1 MVLGTSGDL
10 MARPAAGIR
19 IGMREFHASQ
29 PTDIVVGSGIV
40 DRSGSYVAS
49 FGMRALIVIGES
61 SARASG
67 LLGRVESSLREQGL
81 AYELLEGV
89 GPNPGVPVVDTGATL
104 ARAWRA
110 DLVIGLGGGSVMD
123 VAKAI
128 ATSAASP
135 EPRSF
140 ADHLS
145 GRRPA
150 DLVVAA
156 ALPVVAIPTL
166 PGSGSETNGTSVITD
181 LDTGRKLSAHS
192 DLAAPRVALVDP
204 DLLLAAPRD
213 LVAPGLVDAWCHA
226 LEAALSARAT
236 PASDALAEQ
245 ALRVLAR
252 YGDQPLDDRLDDEQR
267 LDAIARTWLATNHA
281 GQALTLAGSL
291 VTHPLAHPL
300 SARLD
305 ARHGEAVA
313 ALEGA
318 VIATFAGRFE
328 ASGATNR
335 VASWLDARSAQDP
348 QAATR
353 TVLTR
358 LSRYCAALD
367 VRSSAAELGL
377 DAALIADVVR
387 DARASGSRGL
397 TSIPGAEPTPDE
409 LFDVLDVAREIGP
422 AAAPKRLLAEVAA
435 RTAATT

>member
-1 MVLGTSGDL
+1 
-10 MARPAAGIR
+10 MAGRPDVGSRAGV
-19 IGMREFHASQ
+19 REFAASQ

-40 DRSGSYVAS
+40 DRSGSYAAS
-49 FGMRALIVIGES
+49 FGMRALIVVGES

-67 LLGRVESSLREQGL
+67 LLGRVQTSLLEQGL
-81 AYELLEGV
+81 AVELLEGV
-89 GPNPGVPVVDTGATL
+89 GPNPGVAVVDAGATL

-110 DLVIGLGGGSVMD
+110 DLVVGLGGGSVID

-128 ATSAASP
+128 ATSAAAHT
-135 EPRSF
+135 PRSF
-140 ADHLS
+140 AEHLS
-145 GRRPA
+145 GRRA
-150 DLVVAA
+150 RDLVVDA

-181 LDTGRKLSAHS
+181 LETGRKLSAHS

-204 DLLLAAPRD
+204 DLLLHAPRE

-226 LEAALSARAT
+226 LEAAISERAT

-252 YGDQPLDDRLDDEQR
+252 AGADPLEATLDDEAR
-267 LDAIARTWLATNHA
+267 LDAIARTWLAVNHA
-281 GQALTLAGSL
+281 GQALTLAGSI

-318 VIATFAGRFE
+318 VIATFADRF
-328 ASGATNR
+328 ATTGALSK
-335 VASWLDARSAQDP
+335 VAGWFDARAADDP
-348 QAATR
+348 AAALR
-353 TVLTR
+353 SVLTR
-358 LSRYCAALD
+358 LARYCSAMG
-367 VRSSAAELGL
+367 VRAGVTDLGL
-377 DAALIADVVR
+377 EEALLAEIVR

-397 TSIPGAEPTPDE
+397 TNIPGEEPTADE
-409 LFDVLDVAREIGP
+409 LFAVLDVARTCGP
-422 AAAPKRLLAEVAA
+422 TAAPKRLLAEVAA
-435 RTAATT
+435 VATRSSPAT